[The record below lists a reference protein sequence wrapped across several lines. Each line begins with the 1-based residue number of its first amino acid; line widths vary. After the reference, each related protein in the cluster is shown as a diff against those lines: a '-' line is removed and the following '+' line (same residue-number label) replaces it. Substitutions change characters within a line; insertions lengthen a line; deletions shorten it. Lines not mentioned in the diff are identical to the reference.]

1 MEQETYNGWKNYE
14 TWLLN
19 LWITNEEGTLSY
31 VKESLKNGQEL
42 QDILLEIITQTQN
55 KEGMLQ
61 DIINAYLSRV
71 SFEDIKKG
79 LLEE

>member
-1 MEQETYNGWKNYE
+1 
-14 TWLLN
+14 LLN